1 MRISGGGRDDSTHS
15 GSMENLCG
23 GQTALNDRKGH
34 TAGKRTVPNLFGSG
48 EQSAQITGKLQFEAQ
63 CASDYPAVGDYVLA
77 DCRDPHLAVIH
88 QVLPRNSLFLRKAAG
103 TAQREQVVAA
113 NVDTVFCA

>member
-1 MRISGGGRDDSTHS
+1 MIVPIPEAWKTYAAGRLPLTTGRVILQEKGLYRICS
-15 GSMENLCG
+15 E
-23 GQTALNDRKGH
+23 A
-34 TAGKRTVPNLFGSG
+34 G

-88 QVLPRNSLFLRKAAG
+88 QVLPRKSLFLRKAAG